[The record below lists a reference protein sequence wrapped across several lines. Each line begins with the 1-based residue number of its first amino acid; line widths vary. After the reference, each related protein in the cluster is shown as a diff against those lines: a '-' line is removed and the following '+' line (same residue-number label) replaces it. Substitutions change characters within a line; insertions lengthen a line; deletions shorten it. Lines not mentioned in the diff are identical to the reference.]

1 MEAKRIID
9 SQLAFAPSCEEL
21 SRLVHLSVTKLTRG
35 FSSFYGMPIHQYIIE
50 QRLTQAAQL
59 LLEGD
64 WNVSEIAAIVGYG
77 KPSNFAAAFKK
88 RYGVAPKNYRESYLD
103 DKKNKRSTV
112 FGSKWVGFGLD

>member
-9 SQLAFAPSCEEL
+9 SKLAFAPSCEEL

-88 RYGVAPKNYRESYLD
+88 KYGVAPKNYRGSYFD
-103 DKKNKRSTV
+103 DAKK
-112 FGSKWVGFGLD
+112 